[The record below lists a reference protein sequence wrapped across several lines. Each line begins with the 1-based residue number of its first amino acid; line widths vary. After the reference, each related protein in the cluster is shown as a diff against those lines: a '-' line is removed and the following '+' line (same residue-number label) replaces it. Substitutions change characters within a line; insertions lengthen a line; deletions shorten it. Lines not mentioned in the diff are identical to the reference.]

1 MWAPER
7 AGGYFFGTVASG
19 RRVQDIMWKS
29 GQWPKL
35 RLPLLALDAR
45 WVGDAAPFGC
55 AYNCAIGDTVTQGAA
70 PPSTPYSLPGLTLFC
85 AMKQRRIVQ
94 L

>member
-1 MWAPER
+1 MKPTEVPAR
-7 AGGYFFGTVASG
+7 AGGYFFGTLASG

-70 PPSTPYSLPGLTLFC
+70 VP
-85 AMKQRRIVQ
+85 
-94 L
+94 